1 MKRNVTWTDLNVTG
15 ITSERNPKIV
25 FSRRFGGGSVMI
37 VWVAFSIPGETTV
50 GQKRSRHGQDDK
62 DYMFTLQKYILQVAS
77 LLGGQNWVF
86 FNKTTLQ
93 SILQKSSKIFSR
105 IGKTNVMEWPA
116 CSPDLNPTENQCNG
130 ESLFGTFTLML
141 REDSSNSTLSMT

>member
-25 FSRRFGGGSVMI
+25 FSRRFGERSVMI
-37 VWVAFSIPGETTV
+37 VWVAFSIPG
-50 GQKRSRHGQDDK
+50 
-62 DYMFTLQKYILQVAS
+62 
-77 LLGGQNWVF
+77 VF
-86 FNKTTLQ
+86 CNKTTLQ
-93 SILQKSSKIFSR
+93 SILQKFSKIFSR

-141 REDSSNSTLSMT
+141 RE

>member
-93 SILQKSSKIFSR
+93 SILQKSSKIFFQDWQNER
-105 IGKTNVMEWPA
+105 HGVA
-116 CSPDLNPTENQCNG
+116 
-130 ESLFGTFTLML
+130 
-141 REDSSNSTLSMT
+141 SM